1 MAISEGVRP
10 ATPRPPAKKP
20 QVSRR
25 SFLRTAWLAGLGAA
39 VAGFGAG
46 TVYFL
51 WPNLS
56 SGFGSKIQAG
66 TPGGNIMFLK
76 YGTNPCRRMPM

>member
-1 MAISEGVRP
+1 M
-10 ATPRPPAKKP
+10 
-20 QVSRR
+20 SRR

-39 VAGFGAG
+39 VTGFSVG

-56 SGFGSKIQAG
+56 EGFGSKINAG
-66 TPGGNIMFLK
+66 GKAKIDGDIKANDGYAYVPDGRFYLVPYKEADDTEGI
-76 YGTNPCRRMPM
+76 Y

>member
-1 MAISEGVRP
+1 MSISEGVRP

-46 TVYFL
+46 SIYFL
-51 WPNLS
+51 WPSLTE
-56 SGFGSKIQAG
+56 GFGSKIQAAS
-66 TPGGNIMFLK
+66 TWSS
-76 YGTNPCRRMPM
+76 